1 MSDDIPIQTIS
12 VISFLSFVVLPTF
25 YFQILGI
32 IILLLLAMFVSIS
45 KYAVLS
51 LNQYQIAQI
60 KKQQSKKYKI
70 LEQFIHKPKQLL
82 ATYLYA
88 ITFFSFGIVILTE
101 NLFNTWFYSLNVVE
115 NRGWYRF
122 LRLLILT
129 LCLLFFVEIIPRIY
143 GKEHNLKWSQRLIY
157 LVWFLNI
164 LFKPFTKL
172 FISIAELIETQM
184 ENTSNSLTAED
195 IDDAIDN
202 TTADEHK
209 KKDSQI
215 LKGLI
220 KFGNITVSQIMRS
233 RIDVVA
239 VDKSITLSQLLAMVK
254 DSGYSRIPVYEE
266 SIDKISGIIYAKD
279 LLLYL
284 DETDSFDWQK
294 LIKPAFFVPVSKK
307 IDDLLEDF
315 QNKRIHMAVI
325 VDEYGGTLGIVT
337 LEDVLEEVIGEIKD
351 EFDDVAEIDFKKID
365 NNNYIFE
372 ARTAI
377 NDIYKVLDIK
387 DDVFDEIR
395 GDSDSLAGLVLE
407 LNHDIP
413 KEGDELTYKNYNF
426 IILEANDTRII
437 RVKIVIK

>member
-1 MSDDIPIQTIS
+1 M
-12 VISFLSFVVLPTF
+12 
-25 YFQILGI
+25 
-32 IILLLLAMFVSIS
+32 
-45 KYAVLS
+45 
-51 LNQYQIAQI
+51 
-60 KKQQSKKYKI
+60 
-70 LEQFIHKPKQLL
+70 
-82 ATYLYA
+82 
-88 ITFFSFGIVILTE
+88 
-101 NLFNTWFYSLNVVE
+101 
-115 NRGWYRF
+115 
-122 LRLLILT
+122 
-129 LCLLFFVEIIPRIY
+129 CLLFFVEIIPRIY
-143 GKEHNLKWSQRLIY
+143 GRKHNLKWSKRLIY
-157 LVWFLNI
+157 LVWFFNI

-172 FISIAELIETQM
+172 FVVIAELIDKQM
-184 ENTSNSLTAED
+184 ENNSNNLTAED

>member
-1 MSDDIPIQTIS
+1 
-12 VISFLSFVVLPTF
+12 
-25 YFQILGI
+25 
-32 IILLLLAMFVSIS
+32 MFVSIS
-45 KYAVLS
+45 KYAVFS
-51 LNQYQIAQI
+51 LNQQQVTQIR
-60 KKQQSKKYKI
+60 KQQRKKYKI
-70 LEQFIHKPKQLL
+70 LEQFIQKPKQLL
-82 ATYLYA
+82 ATYLFA
-88 ITFFSFGIVILTE
+88 ITFFCFGIVLLTE
-101 NLFNTWFYSLNVVE
+101 NLFSTWFYSSNQIE
-115 NRGWYRF
+115 NRGIYLF
-122 LRLLILT
+122 LRWLILT

-143 GKEHNLKWSQRLIY
+143 GRKHNLKWSKRLIY
-157 LVWFLNI
+157 LVWFFNI

-172 FISIAELIETQM
+172 FVVIAELIDKQM
-184 ENTSNSLTAED
+184 ENNSNNLTAED

>member
-1 MSDDIPIQTIS
+1 
-12 VISFLSFVVLPTF
+12 
-25 YFQILGI
+25 
-32 IILLLLAMFVSIS
+32 
-45 KYAVLS
+45 
-51 LNQYQIAQI
+51 
-60 KKQQSKKYKI
+60 
-70 LEQFIHKPKQLL
+70 
-82 ATYLYA
+82 
-88 ITFFSFGIVILTE
+88 
-101 NLFNTWFYSLNVVE
+101 
-115 NRGWYRF
+115 
-122 LRLLILT
+122 
-129 LCLLFFVEIIPRIY
+129 
-143 GKEHNLKWSQRLIY
+143 
-157 LVWFLNI
+157 
-164 LFKPFTKL
+164 
-172 FISIAELIETQM
+172 
-184 ENTSNSLTAED
+184 
-195 IDDAIDN
+195 
-202 TTADEHK
+202 
-209 KKDSQI
+209 
-215 LKGLI
+215 
-220 KFGNITVSQIMRS
+220 MRS

>member
-1 MSDDIPIQTIS
+1 
-12 VISFLSFVVLPTF
+12 
-25 YFQILGI
+25 
-32 IILLLLAMFVSIS
+32 MFVSIS
-45 KYAVLS
+45 KYAVFS
-51 LNQYQIAQI
+51 LNQQQVTQIR
-60 KKQQSKKYKI
+60 KQQRKKYKI
-70 LEQFIHKPKQLL
+70 LEQFIQKPKQLL
-82 ATYLYA
+82 ATYLFA
-88 ITFFSFGIVILTE
+88 ITFFCFGIVLLTE
-101 NLFNTWFYSLNVVE
+101 NLFSTWFYSSNQIE
-115 NRGWYRF
+115 NRGIYLF
-122 LRLLILT
+122 LRWLILT

-143 GKEHNLKWSQRLIY
+143 GRKHNLKWSKRLIY
-157 LVWFLNI
+157 LVWFFNI

-172 FISIAELIETQM
+172 FVVIAELIDKQM
-184 ENTSNSLTAED
+184 ENNSNNLTAED

-395 GDSDSLAGLVLE
+395 GDADSLAGLMLE
-407 LNHDIP
+407 INHDLP

>member
-1 MSDDIPIQTIS
+1 
-12 VISFLSFVVLPTF
+12 
-25 YFQILGI
+25 
-32 IILLLLAMFVSIS
+32 MFVSIS
-45 KYAVLS
+45 KYAVFS
-51 LNQYQIAQI
+51 LNQQQVTQIR
-60 KKQQSKKYKI
+60 KQQRKKYKI
-70 LEQFIHKPKQLL
+70 LEQFIQKPKQLL
-82 ATYLYA
+82 ATYLFA
-88 ITFFSFGIVILTE
+88 ITFFCFGIVLLTE
-101 NLFNTWFYSLNVVE
+101 NLFSTWFYSSNQIE
-115 NRGWYRF
+115 NRGIYLF
-122 LRLLILT
+122 LRWLILT

-143 GKEHNLKWSQRLIY
+143 GRKHNLKWSKRLIY
-157 LVWFLNI
+157 LVWFFNI

-172 FISIAELIETQM
+172 FVVIAELIDKQM
-184 ENTSNSLTAED
+184 ENNSNNLTAED

-254 DSGYSRIPVYEE
+254 DSGYSKIPVYEE

>member
-1 MSDDIPIQTIS
+1 MSDDIPIQIIS
-12 VISFLSFVVLPTF
+12 VISFFSFVVLPTF
-25 YFQILGI
+25 YIQIFGI
-32 IILLLLAMFVSIS
+32 FILLFLAMFVSIS
-45 KYAVLS
+45 KYAVFS
-51 LNQYQIAQI
+51 LNQQQVTQIR
-60 KKQQSKKYKI
+60 KQQRKKYKI
-70 LEQFIHKPKQLL
+70 LEQFIQKPKQLL
-82 ATYLYA
+82 ATYLFA
-88 ITFFSFGIVILTE
+88 ITFFCFGIVLLTE
-101 NLFNTWFYSLNVVE
+101 NLFSTWFYSSNQIE
-115 NRGWYRF
+115 NRGIYLF
-122 LRLLILT
+122 LRWLILT

-143 GKEHNLKWSQRLIY
+143 GRKHNLKWSKRLIY
-157 LVWFLNI
+157 LVWFFNI

-172 FISIAELIETQM
+172 FVVIAELIDKQM
-184 ENTSNSLTAED
+184 ENNSNNLTAED